1 MWIEQLQSCYA
12 SISLGSTI
20 LHANTCSAFSIDE
33 IYPSWDAIVHN
44 MQKTSLQHAGI
55 HVFLPLSENTVRCA
69 IILIKKTQLSGA
81 SERKKLPCRDTNL
94 HITA

>member
-20 LHANTCSAFSIDE
+20 LQANTCSAFSIDE

-69 IILIKKTQLSGA
+69 ILIKKTQLSGA